1 MNISRIFIERP
12 VATTL
17 LTVGIA
23 LAGAF
28 AYLHLPVSPLPQVD
42 YPTISVSA
50 SLPGADPETVS
61 TSVAEPLERY
71 LGEIADVTEITSQ
84 SSTGQTRITLQ
95 FELDRDIN
103 GAARDVQAAI
113 NAAAAD
119 VSTSLSS
126 NPTYRKVNPADAPLM
141 IIALTSKTLTRGQ
154 LYDAASN
161 ILQQRL
167 SQLDGIGQ
175 VSIGGA
181 TLPAVRVELNPT
193 AMFHYGIGLE
203 DVRAA
208 LASANAN
215 SPKGAIEEGAHRY
228 QLYTNDQASHA
239 SEYRPLVIAY
249 RNGSAVQLSD
259 VADVEDSVQDLRNEG
274 QANGQPAVLVILS
287 RQPGANIIDTVDQ
300 VKAELP
306 QLQAALPSDVNL
318 TIVSD
323 RSGTIRASLQDT
335 KWTLLLAVG
344 LVTFVVFLALGDVR
358 AALVPAV
365 VVPVSL
371 IGTFSGMYLLGFSL
385 DNLSLMALTIAT
397 GFVVDDAIVVLEN
410 ISRHVED
417 GMPRHEAALRGAKEV
432 GFTVISISVSLV
444 AVFIPILLMGG
455 IVGRLFREFTATLSL
470 AIAISMVISLTTTPM
485 MCAWILRLPEHGRRS
500 RRSFL
505 DRSLAWYERTLAW
518 SLRHGGLVMLA
529 LLATIGLNVLLF
541 NVIPKG
547 FFPQEDSGLI
557 GGGIVADQSISFQL
571 MKDKLVHLMN
581 IVQADPAV
589 ESIAGFTGAGSGGG
603 GSQTNSGYVYVL
615 LKPLS
620 VRKISSDEVI
630 ARLRPQLA
638 TFPGARL
645 FLQTV
650 QDIRVGARQANA
662 QYQFTL
668 QADQV
673 SDLNEWGPKLLA
685 ALQASPVIADVNS
698 DLQQKGLETDVTYDR
713 ATAARLGLTVSE
725 LDSTL
730 YDAFGQRQVSTI
742 YNALNQYHVI
752 MEVAPRYWQSPQSLD
767 DIYVSTSG
775 GAATGTQTSNLP
787 TAGGGT
793 TSTTAIG
800 GSGSAGISA
809 TTSTSTGAGAGSSTS
824 GGSGTGSA
832 SVTNGATRAATTAGG
847 SATTAAGAVSSAG
860 ASNSVQNALTN
871 AIANTGRG
879 AVSSGAAVSAR
890 QETMVPLRAVS
901 RSSAGTTRLAVNHHG
916 LFASTTLSFNL
927 QPGMSLSDATRAVNE
942 AMQAIH
948 MPTSIHGM
956 FAGTAGTFQ
965 QSLSSEPLLIAA
977 ALLAVYIVL
986 GVLYESYVHPIT
998 IISTLPSAGV
1008 GAVLALMLWHTEFSI
1023 IALIG
1028 VILLIGI
1035 VKKNAIMMI
1044 DFAIHAERTQGLPP
1058 REAIYQACL
1067 LRFRPIMMTT
1077 LAALLGAVPLALS
1090 YGNGAELRKPLGI
1103 SIVGGLIVSQVLTL
1117 YTTPVLYV
1125 YLDRLQI
1132 WLKARW
1138 PGRWSDAGTSEA
1150 PA

>member
-1 MNISRIFIERP
+1 MNLSHPFIQRP

-17 LTVGIA
+17 LTFGVA

-28 AYLHLPVSPLPQVD
+28 AYLKLPVSPLPQVD

-50 SLPGADPETVS
+50 SLPGADPVTVS

-71 LGEIADVTEITSQ
+71 LGQIADVTEITST

-95 FELDRDIN
+95 FDLDRDIN

-113 NAAAAD
+113 NAASAD

-126 NPTYRKVNPADAPLM
+126 NPSYRKVNPADAPLM

-161 ILQQRL
+161 VLQQRL

-193 AMFHYGIGLE
+193 ALFRYGIGLE

-215 SPKGAIEEGAHRY
+215 SPKGAIEEGARRF

-239 SEYRPLVIAY
+239 SEYRPLIVAY
-249 RNGSAVQLSD
+249 RNGSAVLLSD

-274 QANGQPAVLVILS
+274 RADGVPSVLVILS

-323 RSGTIRASLQDT
+323 RSATIRASLRDT
-335 KWTLLLAVG
+335 KWTLILAVA

-410 ISRHVED
+410 ISRHVEN

-470 AIAISMVISLTTTPM
+470 AIMISMVISLTTTPM
-485 MCAWILRLPEHGRRS
+485 MCALILRLPDRAHRPQRLS
-500 RRSFL
+500 LL
-505 DRSLAWYERTLAW
+505 DRSVAVYERTLAW
-518 SLRHGGLVMLA
+518 SLRHGRLVMLG
-529 LLATIGLNVLLF
+529 LLITILLNVLLF
-541 NVIPKG
+541 TVIPKG
-547 FFPQEDSGLI
+547 FFPQEDTGLI
-557 GGGIVADQSISFQL
+557 TGGIVADQSISFQL
-571 MKDKLVHLMN
+571 MKDKLVQLMN

-589 ESIAGFTGAGSGGG
+589 QSVAGYTGAGSGGG
-603 GSQTNSGYVYVL
+603 SSQTNTGSVYVL

-630 ARLRPQLA
+630 ARLRTKLA
-638 TFPGARL
+638 QVPGGRL

-650 QDIRVGARQANA
+650 QDIRIGARQSNA
-662 QYQFTL
+662 EYQFTL
-668 QADQV
+668 QADSV
-673 SDLNEWGPKLLA
+673 SDLYTWGPKLLA
-685 ALQASPVIADVNS
+685 ALQTSPVIADVNS
-698 DLQQKGLETDVTYDR
+698 DQQQKGLETDVSYDR
-713 ATAARLGLTVSE
+713 ITAARLGLTVGQ

-742 YNALNQYHVI
+742 YNALNQYHVV
-752 MEVAPRYWQSPQSLD
+752 MEVAPRYWQSPAMLED
-767 DIYVSTSG
+767 MYVSTSG
-775 GAATGTQTSNLP
+775 GTASGTQTTNSL
-787 TAGGGT
+787 TA
-793 TSTTAIG
+793 TA
-800 GSGSAGISA
+800 
-809 TTSTSTGAGAGSSTS
+809 SS
-824 GGSGTGSA
+824 
-832 SVTNGATRAATTAGG
+832 
-847 SATTAAGAVSSAG
+847 SSAG
-860 ASNSVQNALTN
+860 AGGSLSTAGASAAGVSNSVQNALTN

-879 AVSSGAAVSAR
+879 AVSSGAAVSASV
-890 QETMVPLRAVS
+890 ETMVPLAAVS
-901 RSSAGTTRLAVNHHG
+901 HHSAGTTRLSVNHHG
-916 LFASTTLSFNL
+916 LFASTTISFNL
-927 QPGMSLSDATRAVNE
+927 QPGMSLSDATRAVTQ
-942 AMQAIH
+942 AMEEIH
-948 MPTSIHGM
+948 LPTSIHGI

-986 GVLYESYVHPIT
+986 GVLYESYIHPIT

-1008 GAVLALMLWHTEFSI
+1008 GAVLALMVWHTEFSI

-1044 DFAIHAERTQGLPP
+1044 DFAIHAERTEGLPP

-1077 LAALLGAVPLALS
+1077 LAALLGAIPLAFS
-1090 YGNGAELRKPLGI
+1090 YGDGGELRRPLGI

-1125 YLDRLQI
+1125 YLDRFQSWI
-1132 WLKARW
+1132 KRRW
-1138 PGRWSDAGTSEA
+1138 PRRWSDAGAAEA
-1150 PA
+1150 VG

>member
-1 MNISRIFIERP
+1 MNISQPFIDRP

-17 LTVGIA
+17 LTLGVA

-28 AYLHLPVSPLPQVD
+28 AYVRLPVSPLPQVD

-61 TSVAEPLERY
+61 TSVAAPLERY
-71 LGEIADVTEITSQ
+71 LGEIADVTEITST

-95 FELDRDIN
+95 FDLDRDIN

-126 NPTYRKVNPADAPLM
+126 NPSYRKVNPADAPLM
-141 IIALTSKTLTRGQ
+141 ILALSSETLTRGQ

-161 ILQQRL
+161 VLQQRL

-181 TLPAVRVELNPT
+181 T
-193 AMFHYGIGLE
+193 
-203 DVRAA
+203 
-208 LASANAN
+208 ANAN
-215 SPKGAIEEGAHRY
+215 SPKGAIEDGDHRF

-249 RNGSAVQLSD
+249 RKGAAVQLQD

-274 QANGQPAVLVILS
+274 RANGEPSVLVILS

-306 QLQAALPSDVNL
+306 QLQASLPSDVNL

-323 RSGTIRASLQDT
+323 RSATIRASLRDT
-335 KWTLLLAVG
+335 KWTLLLAVV
-344 LVTFVVFLALGDVR
+344 LVTLVVFLALGDAR

-365 VVPVSL
+365 VVPISL

-410 ISRHVED
+410 ISRHVEN

-432 GFTVISISVSLV
+432 GFTVVSISISLV

-470 AIAISMVISLTTTPM
+470 AIALSMVISLTTTPM
-485 MCAWILRLPEHGRRS
+485 MCALILRLPRHSPGRRP
-500 RRSFL
+500 RRTFL
-505 DRSLAWYERTLAW
+505 DRSLGWYERTLAW
-518 SLRHGGLVMLA
+518 SLRHGRWVMLA
-529 LLATIGLNVLLF
+529 LLITIALNVLLF
-541 NVIPKG
+541 TLIPKG
-547 FFPQEDSGLI
+547 FFPQEDTGLI
-557 GGGIVADQSISFQL
+557 TGGIVADQSISFQL
-571 MKDKLVHLMN
+571 MKDKLARLMT

-589 ESIAGFTGAGSGGG
+589 QSVAGYTGAGSGGG
-603 GSQTNSGYVYVL
+603 GSQTNTGSVYIL
-615 LKPLS
+615 LKPLA
-620 VRKISSDEVI
+620 VRKVSSDEVI
-630 ARLRPQLA
+630 ARLRTKLSQV
-638 TFPGARL
+638 PGGRL

-650 QDIRVGARQANA
+650 QDIRVGARQSNA
-662 QYQFTL
+662 QFQFTL
-668 QADQV
+668 QADKV

-698 DLQQKGLETDVTYDR
+698 DQQQKGRETDVNYDR

-725 LDSTL
+725 MDSTL

-742 YNALNQYHVI
+742 YNALNQYHVV
-752 MEVAPRYWQSPQSLD
+752 MEVAPRYWQSPMSLR
-767 DIYVSTSG
+767 DIYISTSG
-775 GAATGTQTSNLP
+775 GAATGTQGTNLL
-787 TAGGGT
+787 TVGSGT
-793 TSTTAIG
+793 TSSTAVG
-800 GSGSAGISA
+800 GSGSAGGTAIP
-809 TTSTSTGAGAGSSTS
+809 TG
-824 GGSGTGSA
+824 
-832 SVTNGATRAATTAGG
+832 TA
-847 SATTAAGAVSSAG
+847 SAG
-860 ASNSVQNALTN
+860 ASGASASGVSATSGASAAGVSAASGTSNSVQNALTN

-879 AVSSGAAVSAR
+879 AVSSGAAVSASVER
-890 QETMVPLRAVS
+890 MVPLAAVS
-901 RSSAGTTRLAVNHHG
+901 SYSAGTTRLAVNHHG
-916 LFASTTLSFNL
+916 LFASTTISFNL
-927 QPGMSLSDATRAVNE
+927 QPGMSLSDATREVTR
-942 AMQAIH
+942 AMELIH
-948 MPTSIHGM
+948 MPTSIHGT

-986 GVLYESYVHPIT
+986 GVLYESYIHPIT

-1008 GAVLALMLWHTEFSI
+1008 GAVLALMVWHTEFSI

-1044 DFAIHAERTQGLPP
+1044 DFAIHAERTLGLAP
-1058 REAIYQACL
+1058 REAIHQACL

-1090 YGNGAELRKPLGI
+1090 YGNGAELRRPLGI
-1103 SIVGGLIVSQVLTL
+1103 SIVGGLILSQALTL

-1125 YLDRLQI
+1125 YLDRFQT
-1132 WLKARW
+1132 WLKRRW
-1138 PGRWSDAGTSEA
+1138 PLGWSDAGTA
-1150 PA
+1150 QAAL

>member
-1 MNISRIFIERP
+1 MNLSHPFIERP

-17 LTVGIA
+17 LTLGVA
-23 LAGAF
+23 LAGAL
-28 AYLHLPVSPLPQVD
+28 AYCYLPVSPLPQVD

-71 LGEIADVTEITSQ
+71 LGQIADVTEITS
-84 SSTGQTRITLQ
+84 SSTTGSTRITLQ
-95 FELDRDIN
+95 FDLDRDID

-141 IIALTSKTLTRGQ
+141 ILALTSKTLTRGQ

-161 ILQQRL
+161 VLQQRL

-193 AMFHYGIGLE
+193 TMFKYGIGLE

-215 SPKGAIEEGAHRY
+215 SPKGAIEEGDHRF
-228 QLYTNDQASHA
+228 QLYTNDQARQA
-239 SEYRPLVIAY
+239 SDYRPLIIAY
-249 RNGSAVQLSD
+249 RNGSAVRLTD

-274 QANGQPAVLVILS
+274 RANGVPSVLVILS

-323 RSGTIRASLQDT
+323 RSATIRASLQDT
-335 KWTLLLAVG
+335 KWTLMLAVA
-344 LVTFVVFLALGDVR
+344 LVTFVVFLTLGDVR

-365 VVPVSL
+365 VVPVSI

-410 ISRHVED
+410 ISRHVEN
-417 GMPRHEAALRGAKEV
+417 GVPRREAALRGAKEV
-432 GFTVISISVSLV
+432 GFTVVSISISLI

-455 IVGRLFREFTATLSL
+455 IVGRLFREFTATMSL
-470 AIAISMVISLTTTPM
+470 AIMISMVISLTTTPM
-485 MCAWILRLPEHGRRS
+485 MCALLLRKPQHPPGRPA
-500 RRSFL
+500 RRTLF
-505 DRSLAWYERTLAW
+505 DRSLAAYERTLSW
-518 SLRHGGLVMLA
+518 SLRHGRLVMLA
-529 LLATIGLNVLLF
+529 LAVTIALNVLLF
-541 NVIPKG
+541 TIIPKG
-547 FFPQEDSGLI
+547 FFPQEDTGLI
-557 GGGIVADQSISFQL
+557 TGGIVADQSISFQL
-571 MKDKLVHLMN
+571 MKDKLVQLMDV
-581 IVQADPAV
+581 VQADPAV
-589 ESIAGFTGAGSGGG
+589 QSVAGYTGAGSGGG
-603 GSQTNSGYVYVL
+603 SSQTNTGSVYVL

-630 ARLRPQLA
+630 ARLRAKLSQVA
-638 TFPGARL
+638 GGRL

-650 QDIRVGARQANA
+650 QDIRVGARQSNA
-662 QYQFTL
+662 EFQFTL
-668 QADQV
+668 QADNV
-673 SDLNEWGPKLLA
+673 NDLAEWGPKLTA
-685 ALQASPVIADVNS
+685 ALQRSPVVADVSS
-698 DLQQKGLETDVTYDR
+698 DQQQKGLETEVNYDR
-713 ATAARLGLTVSE
+713 STAARLGLTVAQI
-725 LDSTL
+725 DSTL

-742 YNALNQYHVI
+742 FNALNQYHVI
-752 MEVAPRYWQSPQSLD
+752 MEVAPRYWQSPSTLS
-767 DIYVSTSG
+767 DIYVSTAA
-775 GAATGTQTSNLP
+775 GAASGTQTTNLSASSAG
-787 TAGGGT
+787 TAGTTGSTGAAAGVTGT
-793 TSTTAIG
+793 I
-800 GSGSAGISA
+800 A
-809 TTSTSTGAGAGSSTS
+809 TTSSTTPTSAASPTGATN
-824 GGSGTGSA
+824 SA
-832 SVTNGATRAATTAGG
+832 A
-847 SATTAAGAVSSAG
+847 AAGTPTASTTGAG
-860 ASNSVQNALTN
+860 ASNSFQNALTN

-879 AVSSGAAVSAR
+879 AASNGAAVSASV
-890 QETMVPLRAVS
+890 ETMVPLPAVS
-901 RSSAGTTRLAVNHHG
+901 KYYYGTTRLAVNHHG
-916 LFASTTLSFNL
+916 LFASTTISFNL
-927 QPGMSLSDATRAVNE
+927 QPDMSLSDATAAVTQ
-942 AMQAIH
+942 AMEEIH
-948 MPTSIHGM
+948 MPTSVHGI

-965 QSLSSEPLLIAA
+965 QSLSTEPLLIAA
-977 ALLAVYIVL
+977 ALIAVYIVL
-986 GVLYESYVHPIT
+986 GVLYESYIHPIT

-1008 GAVLALMLWHTEFSI
+1008 GAVLALMVWHTEFSI

-1044 DFAIHAERTQGLPP
+1044 DFAIHAEVTQGIAP
-1058 REAIYQACL
+1058 REAIHQACL

-1077 LAALLGAVPLALS
+1077 LAALLGALPLAFS
-1090 YGNGAELRKPLGI
+1090 YGNGGELRRPLGI
-1103 SIVGGLIVSQVLTL
+1103 SIVGGLIVSQMLTL
-1117 YTTPVLYV
+1117 YTTPVMYV
-1125 YLDRLQI
+1125 YLDGLQS
-1132 WLKARW
+1132 WVKRHW
-1138 PGRWSDAGTSEA
+1138 PRRWSDGGAAEA
-1150 PA
+1150 SI